1 MFINRNQELNILENT
16 LQSKRAEFFILYG
29 RRRVG
34 KTELLKQIL
43 KEKAD
48 AIYFVGRLEAP
59 ADMLERLSSITAE
72 KLGDERLARFPF
84 RSVDEAFHYFSEKQ
98 ELVLIL
104 DEFPYMINTESSISS
119 VLQDYWDHKIK
130 NTMSKIFV
138 CGSSISMM
146 EKQFFNYSSPLYGRR
161 TKQLN
166 LQPLKFLSLKDF
178 FPDSGLKDLIAIY
191 AVFGGTPAYLLE
203 YEGDIFDTIK
213 TRILKKEEFLYKD
226 AEFVLRE
233 ELREPRYYFSIIRSI
248 AFGNATSGK
257 IINDTGLSKDIV
269 GKYLQVLQDLDIIER
284 RVPVTEGVKSRSG
297 IYKIKDNFFRFYFRF
312 VFPNLE
318 YVELEEPDH
327 VMDEIRDEFPRYLGP
342 AFETIILEILREH
355 KDLLPMAF
363 EKIGSWWKA
372 GEEIDLVAVNEKTD
386 EILFG
391 EIKYTTRK
399 MEIKVLNDL
408 KKKAKEVKWGSE
420 NRKEHYLLI
429 SVSGFDKELLELAVT
444 EKITLIDEEVLEKV
458 VYGKK

>member
-1 MFINRNQELNILENT
+1 MFINRKQELEILKNT
-16 LQSKRAEFFILYG
+16 LQSPRAEFFVLYG

-34 KTELLKQIL
+34 KTELMKQIL
-43 KEKAD
+43 KERAD

-59 ADMLERLSSITAE
+59 YDMLDRLSSITAK
-72 KLGDERLARFPF
+72 KLRDERLARFPF

-104 DEFPYMINTESSISS
+104 DEFPYMASTESSISS

-130 NTMSKIFV
+130 STKSKIFV
-138 CGSSISMM
+138 CGSSIAMM

-166 LQPLKFLSLKDF
+166 LLPLKFLSLKDF
-178 FPDSGLKDLIAIY
+178 FPGSGLKDLIEIY

-203 YEGDIFDTIK
+203 YEGNIFETIK
-213 TRILKKEEFLYKD
+213 IRILQKEEFLYKD
-226 AEFVLRE
+226 AEFILRE

-257 IINDTGLSKDIV
+257 IINDTGLSKGVV

-284 RVPVTEGVKSRSG
+284 IIPVTESIKSRSG
-297 IYKIKDNFFRFYFRF
+297 IYKIKDNYFRFYFRF

-318 YVELEEPDH
+318 HVELGEQDF
-327 VMDEIRDEFPRYLGP
+327 VLDKIKSEFPRYLGP
-342 AFETIILEILREH
+342 AFETIMFEILREH
-355 KDLLPMAF
+355 RNLLPMEF
-363 EKIGSWWKA
+363 EKMGSWWKA
-372 GEEIDLVAVNEKTD
+372 GEEIDLVAVNEKAD

-391 EIKYTTRK
+391 EVKYTTRK
-399 MEIKVLNDL
+399 MGFKVLNDL
-408 KKKAKEVKWGSE
+408 KKKSKKVKWGSE
-420 NRKEHYLLI
+420 NRKEHYLLV
-429 SVSGFDKELLELAVT
+429 SLSGFDEDLIELAT
-444 EKITLIDEEVLEKV
+444 AEKITLIDGNQLEKV
-458 VYGKK
+458 VFQ

>member
-1 MFINRNQELNILENT
+1 MFINRKQELEILKKT
-16 LQSKRAEFFILYG
+16 LQSKRAEFFVLYG

-43 KEKAD
+43 KERAD
-48 AIYFVGRLEAP
+48 AIYFVGRFEAP

-84 RSVDEAFHYFSEKQ
+84 RSVDEAFHYFSERQ
-98 ELVLIL
+98 EIVLIL
-104 DEFPYMINTESSISS
+104 DEFPYMASTESSISS

-130 NTMSKIFV
+130 STKSKIFV
-138 CGSSISMM
+138 CGSSVAMM

-178 FPDSGLKDLIAIY
+178 FPGSGLKDLIAIY
-191 AVFGGTPAYLLE
+191 AVLGGTPAYLLE
-203 YEGDIFDTIK
+203 YEGDIFETIK

-226 AEFVLRE
+226 VEFILRE

-248 AFGNATSGK
+248 AFGNVTSGK
-257 IINDTGLSKDIV
+257 IINDTGLSKDVV

-284 RVPVTEGVKSRSG
+284 SIPVTESIKSRSG
-297 IYKIKDNFFRFYFRF
+297 VYKIKDSYFRFYFRF

-318 YVELEEPDH
+318 YVELGEQDF
-327 VMDEIRDEFPRYLGP
+327 VLNEIKSEFPRYLGP
-342 AFETIILEILREH
+342 AFATVMLEILREYRNH
-355 KDLLPMAF
+355 LPMEF

-372 GEEIDLVAVNEKTD
+372 GEEIDLVAVNKKAN

-399 MEIKVLNDL
+399 MGIKVLNDL
-408 KKKAKEVKWGSE
+408 KKKAKKVKWGSA
-420 NRKEHYLLI
+420 NRKEHYLL
-429 SVSGFDKELLELAVT
+429 VSSNGFDEELIELAAV
-444 EKITLIDEEVLEKV
+444 ENIVLIDGDVLEKIV
-458 VYGKK
+458 FQ

>member
-1 MFINRNQELNILENT
+1 MFINRKQELEILKNT
-16 LQSKRAEFFILYG
+16 LQSASAEFFVLYG

-43 KEKAD
+43 KERDD
-48 AIYFVGRLEAP
+48 AVYFVGRLEAP
-59 ADMLERLSSITAE
+59 ADMLERFSSITAE

-104 DEFPYMINTESSISS
+104 DEFPYMASTESSISS

-130 NTMSKIFV
+130 STKSKIFV
-138 CGSSISMM
+138 CGSSIAMM

-178 FPDSGLKDLIAIY
+178 FPGSGLKDLIAIY

-203 YEGDIFDTIK
+203 YEGDIFETVK
-213 TRILKKEEFLYKD
+213 SRILKKEEFLYKD
-226 AEFVLRE
+226 AEFILRE

-257 IINDTGLSKDIV
+257 IINDTGLSKDVV

-284 RVPVTEGVKSRSG
+284 RIPATESIKSRSG
-297 IYKIKDNFFRFYFRF
+297 IYKIKDNYFRFYFRF

-318 YVELEEPDH
+318 HIELGEQDF
-327 VMDEIRDEFPRYLGP
+327 VLNEIKNEFPRYLGP
-342 AFETIILEILREH
+342 AFENVMLEILKEH
-355 KDLLPMAF
+355 RDLLPMEF

-372 GEEIDLVAVNEKTD
+372 EEEIDLVALNEKAD
-386 EILFG
+386 EIFFG

-399 MEIKVLNDL
+399 MSIKVLNDL
-408 KKKAKEVKWGSE
+408 KKKAKKVKWGSTD
-420 NRKEHYLLI
+420 RKEHYLLV
-429 SVSGFDKELLELAVT
+429 SLSGFDEELLELAAA
-444 EKITLIDEEVLEKV
+444 EKVTLIDGEMLEKIV
-458 VYGKK
+458 FQ

>member
-1 MFINRNQELNILENT
+1 MFINRKQELEILKKT
-16 LQSKRAEFFILYG
+16 LQSTRAEFFVLYG

-48 AIYFVGRLEAP
+48 AIYFTGRLEAP

-84 RSVDEAFHYFSEKQ
+84 RSADEAFHYFSEKQ

-104 DEFPYMINTESSISS
+104 DEFPYMASTESSISS
-119 VLQDYWDHKIK
+119 VLQDYWDHRIK
-130 NTMSKIFV
+130 NTESKIFV
-138 CGSSISMM
+138 CGSSIAMM

-178 FPDSGLKDLIAIY
+178 FPGSGLKDLIETY
-191 AVFGGTPAYLLE
+191 AVLGGTPAYLLE
-203 YEGDIFDTIK
+203 YEGDIFETIK
-213 TRILKKEEFLYKD
+213 SRVLKKEEFLYKD
-226 AEFVLRE
+226 VEFILRE
-233 ELREPRYYFSIIRSI
+233 ELREPGYYFSIIRSI

-257 IINDTGLSKDIV
+257 IINDTGLSKSVV

-284 RVPVTEGVKSRSG
+284 HIPVTESIKSRSG
-297 IYKIKDNFFRFYFRF
+297 IYRIKDNYFRFYFRF

-318 YVELEEPDH
+318 HIELGEQDF
-327 VMDEIRDEFPRYLGP
+327 VLNKIKNEFSQYLGP
-342 AFETIILEILREH
+342 AFETVILEILRE
-355 KDLLPMAF
+355 KRKLLPMEF

-391 EIKYTTRK
+391 EIKYTIRK
-399 MEIKVLNDL
+399 MSIKVLNDL
-408 KKKAKEVKWGSE
+408 KEKAKKVKWGST
-420 NRKEHYLLI
+420 NRKEHFMLVSL
-429 SVSGFDKELLELAVT
+429 SGFDEELLALAAV
-444 EKITLIDEEVLEKV
+444 EKVTLIDGDTLEKV
-458 VYGKK
+458 MFQ

>member
-1 MFINRNQELNILENT
+1 MFINRKQELEILKKT
-16 LQSKRAEFFILYG
+16 LQSKHAEFFVLYG

-43 KEKAD
+43 KERAD
-48 AIYFVGRLEAP
+48 AVYFVGRLEAP
-59 ADMLERLSSITAE
+59 ADMLERFSSITAE

-84 RSVDEAFHYFSEKQ
+84 RSVDEAFHYFSERQ
-98 ELVLIL
+98 EIVLIL
-104 DEFPYMINTESSISS
+104 DEFPYMASTESSISS

-130 NTMSKIFV
+130 STKSKIFV
-138 CGSSISMM
+138 CGSSVAMM

-166 LQPLKFLSLKDF
+166 LQSLKFLSLKDF
-178 FPDSGLKDLIAIY
+178 FPGSGLKDLIAIY
-191 AVFGGTPAYLLE
+191 AVLGGTPAYLLE
-203 YEGDIFDTIK
+203 YEGDIFETIK

-226 AEFVLRE
+226 VEFILRE

-248 AFGNATSGK
+248 AFGNVTSGK
-257 IINDTGLSKDIV
+257 IINDTGLSKDVV

-284 RVPVTEGVKSRSG
+284 SIPVTESIKSRSG
-297 IYKIKDNFFRFYFRF
+297 VYKIKDSYFRFYFRF

-318 YVELEEPDH
+318 YVELGEQDF
-327 VMDEIRDEFPRYLGP
+327 VLNEIKSEFPRYLGP
-342 AFETIILEILREH
+342 AFATVMLEILREYRNH
-355 KDLLPMAF
+355 LPMEF

-372 GEEIDLVAVNEKTD
+372 GEEIDLVAVNEKAN

-399 MEIKVLNDL
+399 MGIKVLNDL
-408 KKKAKEVKWGSE
+408 KKKAKKVKWGSA
-420 NRKEHYLLI
+420 NRKEHYLL
-429 SVSGFDKELLELAVT
+429 VSSNGFDEELIELAAV
-444 EKITLIDEEVLEKV
+444 ENIVLIDGDVLEKIV
-458 VYGKK
+458 FQ

>member
-1 MFINRNQELNILENT
+1 MFINRKQELEIMKKT
-16 LQSKRAEFFILYG
+16 LQSTRAELFVLYG

-43 KEKAD
+43 KEKTD
-48 AIYFVGRLEAP
+48 AIYFTGRLEAP

-84 RSVDEAFHYFSEKQ
+84 RSADEAFHYFSEKQ

-104 DEFPYMINTESSISS
+104 DEFPYMASTESSISS

-130 NTMSKIFV
+130 NTESKIFV
-138 CGSSISMM
+138 CGSSIAMM
-146 EKQFFNYSSPLYGRR
+146 EKHFFNYSSPLYGRR

-178 FPDSGLKDLIAIY
+178 FPGSGLKDLIETY
-191 AVFGGTPAYLLE
+191 AVLGGTPAYLLE
-203 YEGDIFDTIK
+203 YEGDIFETIK
-213 TRILKKEEFLYKD
+213 SRILKKEEFLYKD
-226 AEFVLRE
+226 VEFILRE
-233 ELREPRYYFSIIRSI
+233 ELREPGYYFSIIRSI

-257 IINDTGLSKDIV
+257 IINDTGLSKSVV

-284 RVPVTEGVKSRSG
+284 HIPVTESIKSRSG
-297 IYKIKDNFFRFYFRF
+297 IYRIKDNYFRFYFRF

-318 YVELEEPDH
+318 HIELGEQDF
-327 VMDEIRDEFPRYLGP
+327 VLKKIKNEFSQYLGP
-342 AFETIILEILREH
+342 VFETIIREILRE
-355 KDLLPMAF
+355 KRKLLPMEF

-399 MEIKVLNDL
+399 MSIKVLNDL
-408 KKKAKEVKWGSE
+408 KEKAKKVKWGST
-420 NRKEHYLLI
+420 NRKEHYLLV
-429 SVSGFDKELLELAVT
+429 SPSGFDEELVEIAAV
-444 EKITLIDEEVLEKV
+444 EKVTLIDGDMLEKV
-458 VYGKK
+458 IFQ

>member
-1 MFINRNQELNILENT
+1 MFINRNQELDILKNT
-16 LQSKRAEFFILYG
+16 LQSKRAEFFVLYG

-43 KEKAD
+43 KERAD
-48 AIYFVGRLEAP
+48 AVYFVGRLEAP

-98 ELVLIL
+98 DLVLIL
-104 DEFPYMINTESSISS
+104 DEFPYMANTESSISS
-119 VLQDYWDHKIK
+119 VLQDYWDHEIK
-130 NTMSKIFV
+130 NKMSKIFV
-138 CGSSISMM
+138 CGSSIAMM

-178 FPDSGLKDLIAIY
+178 FPGSGLKDLIAIY
-191 AVFGGTPAYLLE
+191 AVLGGTPAYLLE
-203 YEGDIFDTIK
+203 YEGDIFETIK

-226 AEFVLRE
+226 AEFILRE

-257 IINDTGLSKDIV
+257 IINDTGLSKDVV

-284 RVPVTEGVKSRSG
+284 RIPVTESVKSRSG
-297 IYKIKDNFFRFYFRF
+297 IYRIKDNYFRFYFRF

-318 YVELEEPDH
+318 YVELGEPDH
-327 VMDEIRDEFPRYLGP
+327 VINEIKSEFPRYLGP
-342 AFETIILEILREH
+342 TFETIMLEILREH
-355 KDLLPMAF
+355 KNLFPAEF

-372 GEEIDLVAVNEKTD
+372 GEEIDLVAVNEKAD

-399 MEIKVLNDL
+399 MDIKVLKDL

-420 NRKEHYLLI
+420 NRKEHFMLI
-429 SVSGFDKELLELAVT
+429 SLNGFDKGLLELAAF
-444 EKITLIDEEVLEKV
+444 EKVTLIDGKMLEKV
-458 VYGKK
+458 VFQ

>member
-1 MFINRNQELNILENT
+1 MFINRKQELEILKNT
-16 LQSKRAEFFILYG
+16 LQSPRAEFFVLYG

-43 KEKAD
+43 KERAD

-59 ADMLERLSSITAE
+59 DDMLDRLSSITAE

-104 DEFPYMINTESSISS
+104 DEFPYMASTESSISS

-130 NTMSKIFV
+130 STKSKIFV
-138 CGSSISMM
+138 CGSSIAMM

-166 LQPLKFLSLKDF
+166 LLPLKFLSLKDF
-178 FPDSGLKDLIAIY
+178 FPGSGLKDLIAIY

-203 YEGDIFDTIK
+203 YEVNIFETIK
-213 TRILKKEEFLYKD
+213 IRILQKEEFLYKD
-226 AEFVLRE
+226 AEFILRE

-257 IINDTGLSKDIV
+257 IINDTGLSKGVV

-284 RVPVTEGVKSRSG
+284 SIPVTESIKSRSG
-297 IYKIKDNFFRFYFRF
+297 IYKIKDNYFRFYFRF

-318 YVELEEPDH
+318 HVELGEQDF
-327 VMDEIRDEFPRYLGP
+327 VLNKIKSEFPRYLGP
-342 AFETIILEILREH
+342 AFETIMLEILREH
-355 KDLLPMAF
+355 RNLLPMEF
-363 EKIGSWWKA
+363 EKMGSWWKA
-372 GEEIDLVAVNEKTD
+372 GEEIDLVAVNEKAD

-391 EIKYTTRK
+391 EVKYTTRK
-399 MEIKVLNDL
+399 MSIKVLNDL
-408 KKKAKEVKWGSE
+408 KKKAKKVKWGSA
-420 NRKEHYLLI
+420 NRKEHYLLV
-429 SVSGFDKELLELAVT
+429 SLSGFDEELLELAT
-444 EKITLIDEEVLEKV
+444 AEKITLIDGDRLEKV
-458 VYGKK
+458 VFQ